1 MTKPTLHIF
10 GSTGALGSALIACC
24 EGDGWPYKA
33 YSKSGN
39 FGTYP
44 INLADP
50 KSLGTVAAPN
60 SGDWVVNL
68 AACAQP
74 AKVFA
79 SASEAYLINV
89 QASEALCRWAQKNRC
104 KYLLLSSVEV
114 FDGESSPYTESSPVG
129 PINEYGRQKARAEDF
144 VSRHSGDS
152 SLIVRTSW
160 NISMTGIGRCLVEVT
175 LDSLRA
181 PDARMATD
189 NIFTIAS
196 SLETAKNIL
205 IAIESDQIGLVH
217 IASPKPISRFE
228 LATHVAR
235 CFGSRIFSFD
245 ACLFEDLKLREPRG
259 RENILDTS
267 KSVRAFGAE
276 YSDPYDIV
284 AEKVNLLS
292 NRSDS

>member
-1 MTKPTLHIF
+1 
-10 GSTGALGSALIACC
+10 
-24 EGDGWPYKA
+24 
-33 YSKSGN
+33 
-39 FGTYP
+39 
-44 INLADP
+44 
-50 KSLGTVAAPN
+50 
-60 SGDWVVNL
+60 
-68 AACAQP
+68 
-74 AKVFA
+74 
-79 SASEAYLINV
+79 
-89 QASEALCRWAQKNRC
+89 
-104 KYLLLSSVEV
+104 
-114 FDGESSPYTESSPVG
+114 
-129 PINEYGRQKARAEDF
+129 
-144 VSRHSGDS
+144 
-152 SLIVRTSW
+152 
-160 NISMTGIGRCLVEVT
+160 
-175 LDSLRA
+175 
-181 PDARMATD
+181 MATD